1 MDWILGRASRRIADG
16 TQYGLDW
23 PFFYIVEVN
32 FSMPGA
38 VLSKVTWDDVEALV
52 PEAELHDL
60 VVELRSQ
67 SMGLGSYRSRFDHL
81 AESEPAC
88 RE

>member
-1 MDWILGRASRRIADG
+1 MPQGRKTQHDG
-16 TQYGLDW
+16 WNG
-23 PFFYIVEVN
+23 
-32 FSMPGA
+32 
-38 VLSKVTWDDVEALV
+38 WDDVEALV

-81 AESEPAC
+81 AESRRSLAVAE
-88 RE
+88 